1 MPYLYFNFEKDI
13 QINSIQPN
21 EGFKQ
26 GGNQVFVFGN
36 FSYFFTK
43 DIKVRFGDNYVTNFN
58 NRISPYFIN
67 FTVPA
72 VTAPKTVQFYIEF
85 EDITYTNETIVY
97 YYKSYSSLTSI
108 YPNTGPSNGGTLVT
122 VIGSDFDDQTFCYIG
137 KIKVKPILI
146 STTKCICETP
156 RHKQGLASFELTFN
170 DLNYI
175 TNNGL
180 TFTYYYD
187 S

>member
-1 MPYLYFNFEKDI
+1 M
-13 QINSIQPN
+13 
-21 EGFKQ
+21 
-26 GGNQVFVFGN
+26 
-36 FSYFFTK
+36 
-43 DIKVRFGDNYVTNFN
+43 RFGDNYVTNFN

-156 RHKQGLASFELTFN
+156 RHK
-170 DLNYI
+170 
-175 TNNGL
+175 
-180 TFTYYYD
+180 
-187 S
+187 

>member
-36 FSYFFTK
+36 FTYFFTK

-58 NRISPYFIN
+58 NRITPYFIN

-72 VTAPKTVQFYIEF
+72 VTAPKTV
-85 EDITYTNETIVY
+85 
-97 YYKSYSSLTSI
+97 
-108 YPNTGPSNGGTLVT
+108 
-122 VIGSDFDDQTFCYIG
+122 
-137 KIKVKPILI
+137 
-146 STTKCICETP
+146 
-156 RHKQGLASFELTFN
+156 
-170 DLNYI
+170 
-175 TNNGL
+175 
-180 TFTYYYD
+180 
-187 S
+187 